1 MTLPDISDDSTL
13 VTRITREAGDLAL
26 SLFGTDVSV
35 RMKAGDSP
43 VSEADEAVNEFLRER
58 LCSARPNYG
67 WLSEETEDDSSR
79 LSASRT
85 FVVDPIDGTR
95 GFINGDE
102 EWCVS
107 VAIVENGRPIVGVL
121 VAPCLNKT
129 LSATSG
135 GGIFLNGVPH
145 TRVLQNSG
153 KIIASGFPSS
163 VFSGIKIQNRD
174 CYHKARF
181 IPSLAW
187 RFALVAFGE
196 WDSVWVKGNVHD
208 WDIAAADLIVRES
221 GGFVTNLSNESLTY
235 NELDITKKSI
245 LASSLYH
252 SDLLSIAKESV

>member
-1 MTLPDISDDSTL
+1 MTLPDISDDAAL
-13 VTRITREAGDLAL
+13 VTEVTREAGDLAF
-26 SLFGTDVSV
+26 SFFGSDVSV

-43 VSEADEAVNEFLRER
+43 VSEADESVDSFLRER
-58 LCSARPNYG
+58 LCSARPTYG

-121 VAPCLNKT
+121 VAPCLKKT
-129 LSATSG
+129 LSATIGS
-135 GGIFLNGVPH
+135 GIFLNGVPH
-145 TRVLQNSG
+145 TRIPHNSER
-153 KIIASGFPSS
+153 IIVSGFSS
-163 VFSGIKIQNRD
+163 SSLDNHQKSRYQ
-174 CYHKARF
+174 KTRF

-196 WDSVWVKGNVHD
+196 SDGVWVKGNVHD
-208 WDIAAADLIVRES
+208 WDIAAADLIVHES
-221 GGFVTNLSNESLTY
+221 GGLVTNLSSDSLTY
-235 NELDITKKSI
+235 NESDITKRSV
-245 LASSLYH
+245 LASSSCH
-252 SDLLSIAKESV
+252 DELLSIAKETI